1 MAAFSVKHV
10 EHAAEHAAIHGVR
23 QQVFVVEQGVPAELE
38 RDALDP
44 VCTHVLARDA
54 DGAVIGTGRLL
65 PDGRIGRMA
74 VLAGWRGK
82 GIGEAMLD
90 QLVRA
95 ATALGLA
102 EVHLHAQLPACD
114 FYARQG
120 FVPEGERFE
129 EAGIE
134 HLQMR
139 RTLGAAVAI
148 EGLQAAVAVTTAIIH
163 RARRRLWIHSR
174 QLDPGLL
181 DAAPVQAAL
190 RRFATR
196 AHDKQLRVILHDA
209 AAVQAS
215 GAPLLALL
223 QRLPSV
229 VQAREVSDPVDRA
242 LASACFAN
250 DAGDYYFR
258 LMGHR
263 LDGEAAIAL
272 PSRSQPLEQQL
283 QRVWDRSRDCSELRA
298 LGI

>member
-1 MAAFSVKHV
+1 MAVSTVQRAD
-10 EHAAEHAAIHGVR
+10 HATHHAAIHGVR
-23 QQVFVVEQGVPAELE
+23 QQVFVIEQGVPAELE

-44 VCTHVLARDA
+44 VCAHVLARDG
-54 DGAVIGTGRLL
+54 DGTPIGTGRLL

-74 VLAGWRGK
+74 VLPAWRGK
-82 GIGEAMLD
+82 GVGEAMLEE
-90 QLVRA
+90 LVRA
-95 ATALGLA
+95 AIALGLS

-120 FVPEGERFE
+120 FLPEGGRFE
-129 EAGIE
+129 EAGIM

-139 RTLGAAVAI
+139 RTLGAAAAI

-209 AAVQAS
+209 AAVQAA

-229 VQAREVSDPVDRA
+229 VQIREVSDPVDRA
-242 LASACFAN
+242 LASACIAN

-263 LDGEAAIAL
+263 LEGEAGIAL

>member
-1 MAAFSVKHV
+1 MAAFSVQRAD
-10 EHAAEHAAIHGVR
+10 HAAHHAAIHGVR

-54 DGAVIGTGRLL
+54 DGTPIGTGRLL

-74 VLAGWRGK
+74 VLAAWRSG
-82 GIGEAMLD
+82 GAGEPRVEK
-90 QLVRA
+90 LVGPPGA
-95 ATALGLA
+95 AGLPH
-102 EVHLHAQLPACD
+102 VHLHAQLPATD

-120 FVPEGERFE
+120 FIPEGGHFE
-129 EAGIE
+129 EAGIA
-134 HLQMR
+134 HLQMG
-139 RTLGAAVAI
+139 RTLGAAAAT
-148 EGLQAAVAVTTAIIH
+148 EGLQAAVAVTTAVTH

-196 AHDKQLRVILHDA
+196 AHDKQLRVIVHDA
-209 AAVQAS
+209 AAVQAA

-229 VQAREVSDPVDRA
+229 VQVRQVSDPVDRA
-242 LASACFAN
+242 LASAGIAN

-263 LDGEAAIAL
+263 LEGEAGIAL

>member
-1 MAAFSVKHV
+1 MPAFRVQRAD
-10 EHAAEHAAIHGVR
+10 HAAHHAAIHGVR
-23 QQVFVVEQGVPAELE
+23 QQVFVVEQGVPADLE

-54 DGAVIGTGRLL
+54 DGAPIGTGRLL

-74 VLAGWRGK
+74 VLAAWRSQGV
-82 GIGEAMLD
+82 GEAMLEE
-90 QLVRA
+90 LVRA
-95 ATALGLA
+95 AAMAGLPQ
-102 EVHLHAQLPACD
+102 VHLHAQLPACA

-120 FVPEGERFE
+120 FIPEGGHFE
-129 EAGIE
+129 EAGIA
-134 HLQMR
+134 HQQMQ
-139 RTLGAAVAI
+139 RTLGAAAPI
-148 EGLQAAVAVTTAIIH
+148 EGVQAAVAVTTAVIR
-163 RARRRLWIHSR
+163 RARRRLWVHSR

-196 AHDKQLRVILHDA
+196 AHDKQLRVIVHDA
-209 AAVQAS
+209 AAIQAA

-229 VQAREVSDPVDRA
+229 VQIREVSDPVDRA
-242 LASACFAN
+242 LASACIAN

-263 LDGEAAIAL
+263 LEGEAGIAL

>member
-1 MAAFSVKHV
+1 MAGFTVLRAA
-10 EHAAEHAAIHGVR
+10 HADHHAAIHAVR

-44 VCTHVLARDA
+44 VCTHVLACDA
-54 DGAVIGTGRLL
+54 DGMPIGTGRLL

-74 VLAGWRGK
+74 VQAAWRNRGV
-82 GIGEAMLD
+82 GEAVLD
-90 QLVRA
+90 ALVTA
-95 ATALGLA
+95 AAEAGLHA
-102 EVHLHAQLPACD
+102 VHLHAQLPAAD

-120 FVPEGERFE
+120 FIPEGQTFE
-129 EAGIE
+129 EAGIT

-139 RTLGAAVAI
+139 RTLGAAVAL
-148 EGLQAAVAVTTAIIH
+148 EGLQSAVAVTTAVIH
-163 RARRRLWIHSR
+163 RARRQLWLHSR

-196 AHDKQLRVILHDA
+196 AHDKQLRVIVHDA
-209 AAVQAS
+209 AAAQAA

-229 VQAREVSDPVDRA
+229 VQVREVSDPVDRA
-242 LASACFAN
+242 LASACITN

-263 LDGEAAIAL
+263 LDGEAGIAL
-272 PSRSQPLEQQL
+272 PSRAQPHAQQL
-283 QRVWDRSRDCSELRA
+283 QRVWERSRLCSELRA